1 MLKGVEFL
9 YVIDYVVLVFA
20 LQRLLQD
27 GRDVWLQWGTR
38 GWCRGLGKVGK
49 NGKHNWAATN
59 LSGYGEFILR
69 TLKLNS
75 VKFNREEGSQGTVLC
90 KEAIVD
96 LSSKQYK
103 LKKQCADPLGAI
115 DAVFH
120 EARGEQ
126 HSLDILVRCLGN
138 PYNSVSQLS

>member
-1 MLKGVEFL
+1 M
-9 YVIDYVVLVFA
+9 
-20 LQRLLQD
+20 QRPGESRQEWQAQLGSNQHI
-27 GRDVWLQWGTR
+27 WLWRVYSPNIEIEQCEIQQR
-38 GWCRGLGKVGK
+38 R
-49 NGKHNWAATN
+49 
-59 LSGYGEFILR
+59 
-69 TLKLNS
+69 
-75 VKFNREEGSQGTVLC
+75 GSQGTVLC

-103 LKKQCADPLGAI
+103 LKKQCPDPLGAI